1 MKRNN
6 LVQMGGVLA
15 AIVVIALIFV
25 YFSKLG
31 GGVPEGLVPVNGRI
45 EGTTITVAAKYPGR
59 VHEVLVH
66 EGDKVQAGQVMA
78 KLEDDEVQA
87 RLRQGEAAVAAMRQ
101 QLLAAEQGLGM
112 SKQSLPMTAD
122 AAEANYRR
130 VQAMYEQALAA
141 KKQME
146 IDLER
151 IRRLVDKGT
160 IQRHQL
166 EQMQLR
172 YVSAE
177 SQLVAAQQGVTAA
190 KKQYDQ
196 ARVAQGQVGVQSD
209 QIGALRHQIAQTEAG
224 LDQVRIMIDNM
235 TIKAPANGTVVT
247 KLIEPGELAAQGT
260 PLFEVIDMDSL
271 YLQAYAPEPTIGK
284 LARGQ
289 EAQIYVDAYPD
300 KPFPAE
306 LRYIASTAQFTPREV
321 QTTSD
326 RVKLVYE
333 VKLYLK
339 ENPNGALTPGM
350 PADGVVRW
358 KPEVNWEKPKW

>member
-6 LVQMGGVLA
+6 LVQIGGVIA
-15 AIVVIALIFV
+15 AVVVIALIFV
-25 YFSKLG
+25 FFSKLG
-31 GGVPEGLVPVNGRI
+31 NGIPEGLIPVNGRI

-59 VHEVLVH
+59 VQEVLVH

-78 KLEDDEVQA
+78 KLEDAEVQA
-87 RLRQGEAAVAAMRQ
+87 RLRQGEAAVAAMRA
-101 QLLAAEQGLGM
+101 QLQAAEQGLGM
-112 SKQSLPMTAD
+112 SKQSLPMTAST
-122 AAEANYRR
+122 AEANYRR
-130 VQAMYEQALAA
+130 MQAMYDQALAA

-146 IDLER
+146 IDLAR
-151 IRRLVDKGT
+151 IRRLVEKGT

-172 YVSAE
+172 YDSTV
-177 SQLVAAQQGVTAA
+177 SQLAAAQQGVAAA
-190 KKQYDQ
+190 KKQFEQ
-196 ARVAQGQVGVQSD
+196 ARVAQGQVGVQAE
-209 QIGALRHQIAQTEAG
+209 QLEALRHQIAQTEAG

-260 PLFEVIDMDSL
+260 PLFEVIDMDHL
-271 YLQAYAPEPTIGK
+271 YLQAYAPEPYIGK
-284 LARGQ
+284 IARGQ

-321 QTTSD
+321 QTTTD

-350 PADGVVRW
+350 PADGVIRW
-358 KPEVNWEKPKW
+358 KPDVKWEKPKW